1 MKRDREETKQDFVG
15 MDNRQLLEAAIRREN
30 LTPLELELILRLE
43 AFIEIHGDYMT
54 ELWNVW
60 ELHLRVRSRRP

>member
-1 MKRDREETKQDFVG
+1 MKRDSEETIQEFIG

-43 AFIEIHGDYMT
+43 SFIEIHGDYMT
-54 ELWNVW
+54 EV
-60 ELHLRVRSRRP
+60 

>member
-54 ELWNVW
+54 EL
-60 ELHLRVRSRRP
+60 